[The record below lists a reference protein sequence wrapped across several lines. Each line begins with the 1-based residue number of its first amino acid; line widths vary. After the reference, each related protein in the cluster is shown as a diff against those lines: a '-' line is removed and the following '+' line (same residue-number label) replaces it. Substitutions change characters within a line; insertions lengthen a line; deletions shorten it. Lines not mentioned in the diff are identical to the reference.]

1 MYGPRLSPKPPA
13 FVSSLFNS
21 AIFRFLVL
29 VLVIFVGSEDLR
41 LAMSVSIVFL
51 IVMSVVNTENIREDF
66 TQQVKNYIANYNL
79 YESSSLPNNSEH
91 FTEFIPQK
99 FNFKCVVDVDKSDSK
114 STSRSSSPE
123 PTPRESSPE
132 PTPKEPTPKE
142 PTPKEPTPKEP
153 TPKEP
158 TPKAKADESNA
169 PISKKTRE
177 SERSDRSTKTSDT
190 KSKVVPKKSGTIKTT
205 IPVLPPTNKNKNK
218 RVSTEKFEDDED
230 DEDDDE

>member
-1 MYGPRLSPKPPA
+1 MENVESQLKTILTNPLIYGVLAIILTMYGPRLSPKPPA

-91 FTEFIPQK
+91 FTEGMIPQN
-99 FNFKCVVDVDKSDSK
+99 FNFKCTIDVDKSDSNT
-114 STSRSSSPE
+114 TSRDSSPE
-123 PTPRESSPE
+123 PTRR
-132 PTPKEPTPKE
+132 
-142 PTPKEPTPKEP
+142 
-153 TPKEP
+153 
-158 TPKAKADESNA
+158 
-169 PISKKTRE
+169 KTRE
-177 SERSDRSTKTSDT
+177 PTEEPTEEPTDKKNREVTN
-190 KSKVVPKKSGTIKTT
+190 SKDLTTAAVKALSGKKGTIKPTT
-205 IPVLPPTNKNKNK
+205 PVLHPKNKKKNITK
-218 RVSTEKFEDDED
+218 VDEESVSSEEFDDE
-230 DEDDDE
+230 

>member
-51 IVMSVVNTENIREDF
+51 IVMSVVNTENIKEDF

-91 FTEFIPQK
+91 FTEGMIPPN
-99 FNFKCVVDVDKSDSK
+99 FSFKCTIDMDKSDSN
-114 STSRSSSPE
+114 STSRDSSPE
-123 PTPRESSPE
+123 PTPRKTKE
-132 PTPKEPTPKE
+132 PTEEQTEESPSKKKSEVTKSKDAKVAAPEVLNEKKGTIKPKEP
-142 PTPKEPTPKEP
+142 
-153 TPKEP
+153 
-158 TPKAKADESNA
+158 
-169 PISKKTRE
+169 
-177 SERSDRSTKTSDT
+177 
-190 KSKVVPKKSGTIKTT
+190 
-205 IPVLPPTNKNKNK
+205 VLHPKNKKKNIVK
-218 RVSTEKFEDDED
+218 VDDEIASSEEFD
-230 DEDDDE
+230 DE